1 MSEAQSVAPAG
12 MVYAVVYD
20 DRDMIAWCPSEG
32 IMVEALRRNGPWL
45 EERVR
50 VVRVADDVVVWPWM
64 VKGGD
69 A

>member
-1 MSEAQSVAPAG
+1 MSDAQTVAPAG
-12 MVYAVVYD
+12 AVYAVVYD
-20 DRDMIAWCPSEG
+20 DRDMIAWCPNEG
-32 IMVEALRRNGPWL
+32 VMVEALRRNGSWL

-64 VKGGD
+64 VKGGR